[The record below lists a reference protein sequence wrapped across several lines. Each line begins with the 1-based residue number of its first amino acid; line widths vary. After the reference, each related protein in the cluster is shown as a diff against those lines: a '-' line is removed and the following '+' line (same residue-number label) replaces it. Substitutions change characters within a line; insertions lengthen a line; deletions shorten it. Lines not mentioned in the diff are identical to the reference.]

1 PDTPHTNLIS
11 HQQITSYPP
20 TTKHITSKTTN
31 GTKTTTMCAGS
42 PMTTPSPITTLS
54 MESSSGCATSV
65 AQRVGANSTM
75 TRLPTITSATDCR
88 RTTRGGVVKNCPLNA
103 LNSANIAT
111 SSPGLQLTCKLIH

>member
-1 PDTPHTNLIS
+1 ESFALQCVNIS
-11 HQQITSYPP
+11 FIFRAEDGIRDRNVTGVQTCALPTS
-20 TTKHITSKTTN
+20 
-31 GTKTTTMCAGS
+31 
-42 PMTTPSPITTLS
+42 PSPITTLS

-88 RTTRGGVVKNCPLNA
+88 RTTRGGVVKNYPLTA